1 MKKTIALLCMAAGLL
16 SCAKEIAP
24 QEESG
29 AEVPVKFEINVAETK
44 SALSIAKSDWETGD
58 LIYVFIMGIPDK
70 YVKLTRESD
79 GSWSEETV
87 GEAYTL
93 VEFGAL
99 DDNYELTAVYF
110 PVDVD
115 IAYENVGDWAKNKF
129 TFTRGGKPVF
139 GTYYL
144 SDQTTYTLSGTTV
157 TASLQMK
164 IPMDMVQLYFPGGE
178 GITTLA
184 DHTLACPF
192 IKPVACASV
201 GLDGT
206 LHEDEYQ
213 AGARVGGGLPYEQGV
228 IFAGRYYN
236 AEKESVHTFSLANEE
251 KIWTFTVDRGTAGPL
266 TEGNLYTFPNFPG
279 SGWGVELASNLYVDL
294 GLTSGLKWAKCNLGA
309 TNEAES
315 GEYFAW
321 GEVATKTVID
331 WNTYLWMQ
339 EGQSD
344 WKHITKYTFEDGEK
358 EGIWYEGD
366 NFIGDGKKGLKECGN
381 ADDAAYAALGGK
393 FRLPTGD
400 EWAEL
405 VSSCTWTWKTT
416 ADGYARNGYLVTGP
430 NNRTIFLPTAGFRF
444 GTAGPQSVTAGYY
457 WSSTLSK
464 YSETARYV
472 FFNSEKIIVEGNMR
486 ELGFSLRPVSD

>member
-1 MKKTIALLCMAAGLL
+1 MKKTIALLCLAAGLL
-16 SCAKEIAP
+16 SCAKEMVP
-24 QEESG
+24 QEESAAG
-29 AEVPVKFEINVAETK
+29 VPMKFEISVAQTK
-44 SALSIAKSDWETGD
+44 GDDSSLAKSDWETGD

-70 YVKLTRESD
+70 YLKMTRESD

-87 GEAYTL
+87 GEDFML
-93 VEFGAL
+93 IEFGGL
-99 DDNYELTAVYF
+99 DDHYELTAVHF
-110 PVDVD
+110 PVGVD
-115 IAYENVGDWAKNKF
+115 IAYENLGDWAKNKF
-129 TFTRGGKPVF
+129 TFTSAGKPVF

-144 SDQTTYTLSGTTV
+144 YDQTTYSVNGTTV
-157 TASLQMK
+157 KASLQMK
-164 IPMDMVQLYFPGGE
+164 IPAGMVQLYFPGGE
-178 GITTLA
+178 GVTSLA
-184 DHTLACPF
+184 DYTFASPM
-192 IKPVACASV
+192 IQPVACASV

-206 LHEDEYQ
+206 LQEEVLQ
-213 AGARVGGGLPYEQGV
+213 AGARVGGGLAYEQGV
-228 IFAGRYYN
+228 VYAGRYTN
-236 AEKESVHTFSLANEE
+236 PDKVGEHSFSLASEDR
-251 KIWTFTVDRGTAGPL
+251 IWTITVDRGTAGPL
-266 TEGNLYTFPNFPG
+266 AEGNLYTFPYF
-279 SGWGVELASNLYVDL
+279 SEWSVELASELYVDL

-309 TNEAES
+309 TNEADC

-321 GEVATKTVID
+321 GEVATKAVID

-366 NFIGDGKKGLKECGN
+366 NFIGDGKKGLKEYGN

-405 VSSCTWTWKTT
+405 VSNCTWTWKTT

-430 NNRTIFLPTAGFRF
+430 NNRTIFLPVAGFRF
-444 GTAGPQSVTAGYY
+444 GTAAPQSVTAGYY

-464 YSETARYV
+464 YSETAGYV
-472 FFNSEKIIVEGNMR
+472 FFNSEKIIVDGNMR

>member
-1 MKKTIALLCMAAGLL
+1 MAAGLL

-228 IFAGRYYN
+228 IFSGRYFN
-236 AEKESVHTFSLANEE
+236 PDKKSVHTFSLANDE
-251 KIWTFTVDRGTAGPL
+251 KIWTFMVDRGTAGPL

-279 SGWGVELASNLYVDL
+279 SGWSVELASNLYVDL
-294 GLTSGLKWAKCNLGA
+294 GLSVKWATFNLGA
-309 TNEAES
+309 SKPE
-315 GEYFAW
+315 EYGNYYAW
-321 GEVATKTVID
+321 GEITPKSTYIWDNYFDTTDGGSTFTKYAKDKKTV
-331 WNTYLWMQ
+331 L
-339 EGQSD
+339 EPS
-344 WKHITKYTFEDGEK
+344 E
-358 EGIWYEGD
+358 
-366 NFIGDGKKGLKECGN
+366 
-381 ADDAAYAALGGK
+381 DAAYAALGGR
-393 FRLPTGD
+393 FRMPTRAEIEALLGLPN
-400 EWAEL
+400 EW
-405 VSSCTWTWKTT
+405 VTNYNGS
-416 ADGYARNGYLVTGP
+416 GINGYKFTG
-430 NNRTIFLPTAGFRF
+430 NGNTLFLPA
-444 GTAGPQSVTAGYY
+444 AGYY
-457 WSSTLSK
+457 GIGSEQAGNYGRYWSTTLNLGNASMAA
-464 YSETARYV
+464 YGY
-472 FFNSEKIIVEGNMR
+472 FNS
-486 ELGFSLRPVSD
+486 LGTGSAASARRFGYSVRPVSD